1 MSMEHDSEAIQLLE
15 DLVSLMGVL
24 RLVRGLVQCDG
35 TGFEGINCGFD
46 EQRPCMEISAWWG
59 EDESAQMFCVSGH
72 RIAPLLE
79 RWVLQEV
86 REDMGLAT
94 RTRSLAIE
102 YLPKV
107 FGAFGCETRDFYAE
121 LDRGTDELHT
131 LGLSPEEVFPLKA
144 SKDPVVRTFYRVFL
158 EELMSLLPN
167 LTRHEA
173 WSTRSL
179 EIIPH
184 IQNGS
189 VVEVELRTD
198 IHPLHT
204 ETRIAPDAFCNR
216 LFAHLCE
223 VIAYYRVRAD
233 EAQQV
238 LDTTLPQ
245 LIEKMKSRGVW

>member
-1 MSMEHDSEAIQLLE
+1 MLISEVGALW
-15 DLVSLMGVL
+15 
-24 RLVRGLVQCDG
+24 LVQSLLSYDAPGGEIVSCEFND
-35 TGFEGINCGFD
+35 
-46 EQRPCMEISAWWG
+46 QKHCMQI
-59 EDESAQMFCVSGH
+59 
-72 RIAPLLE
+72 LE
-79 RWVLQEV
+79 RWGYGEPQQVHDIPGRRLAAALEGWVNEV
-86 REDMGLAT
+86 TKQRRRMAADA
-94 RTRSLAIE
+94 RSLSVQH
-102 YLPKV
+102 LP
-107 FGAFGCETRDFYAE
+107 TI
-121 LDRGTDELHT
+121 LHT
-131 LGLSPEEVFPLKA
+131 LGCKVRDCESELDHCVGELHALGLSSEEIFPSNA
-144 SKDPVVRTFYRVFL
+144 TKDPVERTFYEVYL
-158 EELMSLLPN
+158 KDLTGMLPK
-167 LTRHEA
+167 LSQCEP
-173 WSTRSL
+173 WSITVQ

-184 IQNGS
+184 TRNGA